1 MTIKKFL
8 IIVFGLFLTINS
20 YSQCSGFMDFD
31 FNPQYPPNSTYTP
44 GTEVTFCCTMTGWD
58 GNSEGNNWFE
68 GFGLTLGSGW
78 ESVTPLLA
86 PNDAN
91 DDSGD
96 WIWVT
101 SVTSES
107 TGFSA
112 GPGYFFEGPSGPLDG
127 DPGNDYGDFCGDGNC
142 VWEFCVTLIVSNNV
156 GESLSI
162 GVTPYADGTMGN
174 WINWECFD
182 GPTIWNGTV
191 GCSTY
196 GCTNQIACNYNPN
209 VDCDDGSCI
218 LPGCTDVNACNYN
231 PTSPCDD
238 GSCTYGGCT
247 DPLACN
253 FNPNSGCD
261 NGSCEY
267 FSMGDITPCQDTVC
281 TGLEVQYSVTGNQ
294 NSIFD
299 WHLDIGGTI
308 QTNQTNDCIVNWG
321 SIPGN
326 YTLSVQEITSEGC
339 EGEIKTCEVVVVEPD
354 ITFNSTYN
362 ICLNQ
367 TINLSANPLGG
378 YWSGDYVNGN
388 TFIGLEDGE
397 FYPTYNVNI
406 HGCDYQES
414 VLVEVEPVY
423 IKPTLS
429 YSKVFLDFCYD
440 SNQQVYSV
448 LDDRSV
454 NFVWTIDNI
463 FETENNTLMV
473 DWQDTTNTYYI
484 SVYGTDNIGCKSD
497 TTGLYVRTQ
506 SCQALYAPN
515 SFTPNGDGTND
526 IFKITGLSIYEPTL
540 RIFNR
545 WGVEVYNSTTLIWNG
560 DGGNGYY
567 CNSDVYNWTVTY
579 KDKNGFKKES
589 NGFIVLIR

>member
-1 MTIKKFL
+1 
-8 IIVFGLFLTINS
+8 
-20 YSQCSGFMDFD
+20 
-31 FNPQYPPNSTYTP
+31 
-44 GTEVTFCCTMTGWD
+44 
-58 GNSEGNNWFE
+58 
-68 GFGLTLGSGW
+68 
-78 ESVTPLLA
+78 
-86 PNDAN
+86 
-91 DDSGD
+91 
-96 WIWVT
+96 
-101 SVTSES
+101 
-107 TGFSA
+107 
-112 GPGYFFEGPSGPLDG
+112 
-127 DPGNDYGDFCGDGNC
+127 
-142 VWEFCVTLIVSNNV
+142 
-156 GESLSI
+156 
-162 GVTPYADGTMGN
+162 
-174 WINWECFD
+174 
-182 GPTIWNGTV
+182 
-191 GCSTY
+191 
-196 GCTNQIACNYNPN
+196 
-209 VDCDDGSCI
+209 
-218 LPGCTDVNACNYN
+218 
-231 PTSPCDD
+231 
-238 GSCTYGGCT
+238 
-247 DPLACN
+247 
-253 FNPNSGCD
+253 
-261 NGSCEY
+261 
-267 FSMGDITPCQDTVC
+267 MGDITPCQDTVC

-299 WHLDIGGTI
+299 WHLDVGGVI

-321 SIPGN
+321 SISGS

-339 EGEIKTCEVVVVEPD
+339 EGVIKTCEVVVVEPD

-378 YWSGDYVNGN
+378 DWSGDYVNGN
-388 TFIGLEDGE
+388 TFVGLDNGE
-397 FYPTYNVNI
+397 FYPSYNVNI
-406 HGCDYQES
+406 YGCDYQES
-414 VLVEVEPVY
+414 VLVEVEPEY
-423 IKPTLS
+423 IKPTLT
-429 YSKVFLDFCYD
+429 YSKILLDFCYD

-454 NFVWTIDNI
+454 NFVWSIDNM
-463 FETENNTLMV
+463 FESENNTLMV
-473 DWQDTTNTYYI
+473 NWQDITDTYYI
-484 SVYGTDNIGCKSD
+484 SVYGIDNIGCKSD